1 LWGRRGTPRLYAMTL
16 PLSIYDML
24 DFNNTEIAFSS
35 KSRGELQN
43 AYWLFN
49 TIKYPWLVKCAKVA
63 TSIALKIH
71 FPLAWA
77 VKPTLYKQFVGG
89 ETLQDCS
96 AAINH
101 LMKYNVKSTL
111 DYSAESEQTPEGI
124 QATFEET
131 LRSIDFAK
139 GNTNLAYAVF
149 KPSTITTDELLAK
162 ASEKREELTIDDVR
176 HFREFRERFMALC
189 QRAYDNDVR
198 ILVDA
203 EDYCFQDAIDALTD
217 EAMRKFNKKRAI
229 VFATLQMYRHDR
241 MPYLR
246 RIYDDAVAKGYIA
259 GVKFVRGAYMEAE
272 RARAAALDYPDPI
285 CKDKQATDENYDA
298 AVRFTMDH
306 LDRFEMF
313 MGTHN
318 EESNYK
324 LAKLMD
330 EKGIA
335 RDDSRVFFAQLLGM
349 SDNISFNL
357 AHAGYNVTKYVPY
370 ASVRDVLPYLIRRA
384 EENTSV
390 AGQTSREL
398 RMLEM
403 EMARRKEHKPAE
415 GR

>member
-1 LWGRRGTPRLYAMTL
+1 
-16 PLSIYDML
+16 ML
-24 DFNNTEIAFSS
+24 DFNNTEIAFSA
-35 KSRGELQN
+35 KSPSELQN
-43 AYWLFN
+43 AYLLFN
-49 TIKYPWLVKCAKVA
+49 TIKHPWLVKCAKVA
-63 TSIALKIH
+63 TQVALKIH

-89 ETLQDCS
+89 ETLQDC
-96 AAINH
+96 AKAINH

-111 DYSAESEQTPEGI
+111 DFSAEGEQTPDGI
-124 QATFEET
+124 RATFDET
-131 LRSIDFAK
+131 IRSIDYAK
-139 GNTNLAYAVF
+139 GNANLAYAVF

-162 ASEKREELTIDDVR
+162 ASEKRGELTIEEVKQ
-176 HFREFRERFMALC
+176 FREFRERFMALC

-203 EDYCFQDAIDALTD
+203 EDYCFQDALDELTD
-217 EAMRKFNKKRAI
+217 EAMRKYNKKRAI

-241 MPYLR
+241 MAYLR
-246 RIYDDAVAKGYIA
+246 RIYDDAIEKGYIA
-259 GVKFVRGAYMEAE
+259 GVKFVRGAYMEEE
-272 RARAAALDYPDPI
+272 RARAAALGYPDPI

-298 AVRFTMDH
+298 GVRFVMDH
-306 LDRFEMF
+306 LERFEMF

-324 LAKLMD
+324 LAQWMD

-335 RDDSRVFFAQLLGM
+335 RNDPRIFFAQLLGM

-357 AHAGYNVTKYVPY
+357 AHEGYNVTKYVPY
-370 ASVRDVLPYLIRRA
+370 AAVRDVLPYLLRRA

-398 RMLEM
+398 RMLRSEM
-403 EMARRKEHKPAE
+403 DRRKKMKK
-415 GR
+415 

>member
-1 LWGRRGTPRLYAMTL
+1 
-16 PLSIYDML
+16 ML
-24 DFNNTEIAFSS
+24 DFNNTEIAFSA
-35 KSRGELQN
+35 KSQGELQN
-43 AYWLFN
+43 AYLLFN
-49 TIKYPWLVKCAKVA
+49 TIKHPWLVKCAKIG
-63 TSIALKIH
+63 TNLALKIH
-71 FPLAWA
+71 FPLGWA

-96 AAINH
+96 KAIDH
-101 LMKYNVKSTL
+101 LMKFNVRSTL
-111 DYSAESEQTPEGI
+111 DYSAEGEQTPEGI
-124 QATFEET
+124 RATFEET
-131 LRSIDFAK
+131 MRSIDYAK
-139 GNTNLAYAVF
+139 GNDKLAYAVF

-162 ASEKREELTIDDVR
+162 ASEKRGELTIEEVKQ
-176 HFREFRERFMALC
+176 FRQFRERFMAFC

-203 EDYCFQDAIDALTD
+203 EDYCFQDAIDELTD

-246 RIYDDAVAKGYIA
+246 RIYDDAVQKDYIA
-259 GVKFVRGAYMEAE
+259 GVKFVRGAYMEEE
-272 RARAAALDYPDPI
+272 RARATALGYPDPI
-285 CKDKQATDENYDA
+285 CKDKKATDENYDA
-298 AVRFTMDH
+298 GVQFVMDH

-335 RDDSRVFFAQLLGM
+335 RGDSRIFFAQLLGM

-357 AHAGYNVTKYVPY
+357 AHEGFNVTKYVPY
-370 ASVRDVLPYLIRRA
+370 AAVRDVLPYLIRRA

-398 RMLEM
+398 RMLKTEM
-403 EMARRKEHKPAE
+403 DRRKKMSK
-415 GR
+415 

>member
-1 LWGRRGTPRLYAMTL
+1 M
-16 PLSIYDML
+16 
-24 DFNNTEIAFSS
+24 
-35 KSRGELQN
+35 
-43 AYWLFN
+43 
-49 TIKYPWLVKCAKVA
+49 
-63 TSIALKIH
+63 
-71 FPLAWA
+71 
-77 VKPTLYKQFVGG
+77 
-89 ETLQDCS
+89 
-96 AAINH
+96 
-101 LMKYNVKSTL
+101 
-111 DYSAESEQTPEGI
+111 
-124 QATFEET
+124 
-131 LRSIDFAK
+131 RSIDFAK
-139 GNTNLAYAVF
+139 GNDNLAYAVF

-318 EESNYK
+318 EESNYC
-324 LAKLMD
+324 LLYTSDAAD
-330 EKGIA
+330 E
-335 RDDSRVFFAQLLGM
+335 
-349 SDNISFNL
+349 
-357 AHAGYNVTKYVPY
+357 
-370 ASVRDVLPYLIRRA
+370 
-384 EENTSV
+384 
-390 AGQTSREL
+390 
-398 RMLEM
+398 
-403 EMARRKEHKPAE
+403 
-415 GR
+415 

>member
-1 LWGRRGTPRLYAMTL
+1 MTL

-176 HFREFRERFMALC
+176 HFREFRERFLWRFANGLTITT
-189 QRAYDNDVR
+189 YVF
-198 ILVDA
+198 LVDA

-229 VFATLQMYRHDR
+229 VFATLQMYR
-241 MPYLR
+241 
-246 RIYDDAVAKGYIA
+246 
-259 GVKFVRGAYMEAE
+259 
-272 RARAAALDYPDPI
+272 
-285 CKDKQATDENYDA
+285 Q
-298 AVRFTMDH
+298 
-306 LDRFEMF
+306 
-313 MGTHN
+313 
-318 EESNYK
+318 
-324 LAKLMD
+324 
-330 EKGIA
+330 
-335 RDDSRVFFAQLLGM
+335 
-349 SDNISFNL
+349 
-357 AHAGYNVTKYVPY
+357 
-370 ASVRDVLPYLIRRA
+370 
-384 EENTSV
+384 
-390 AGQTSREL
+390 
-398 RMLEM
+398 
-403 EMARRKEHKPAE
+403 
-415 GR
+415 